1 VNAYSGIP
9 RGQAGKQFPGKASG
23 LLVKKELLHSRPFK
37 CRQEGAG
44 VFCCP
49 ALLPR
54 IILLK
59 ESHTMAMDY
68 QTNSSQVAT
77 VTGDYTTD
85 LVLHKIATVEVP
97 QGKHIA
103 LAYSG
108 GLDSTLCV
116 KLSELKYH
124 ARQLTAINVDVGQG
138 QEEIEMSIARAL
150 QLGITPI
157 TIDVKQEF
165 TTEWLTKAIH
175 ANSDYN
181 GYPVSTSMTRQ
192 LIAARVAEKA
202 LELGCDALMEGSSG
216 KGNDQYRMH
225 NVFSLFAPGLPIFVP
240 VRDFD
245 LTRSEEQILM
255 EHYGVPV
262 EELIVGGDDKTMWCR
277 SIASGGIDLTT
288 ELPDDI
294 WMWLVPPQHAPNT
307 PTRLTLTWENGL
319 PIALNGVELPL
330 DQIIEE
336 LNMVAGANS
345 IGKIDLFEDGIMG
358 LKSREIYEAPAA
370 TLLLKVH
377 RDLEQFCLTK
387 EELQLKRQL
396 EAQWARMVYHG
407 EWFHPLK
414 DAIDAFIASTQK
426 VVNGEYVIELY
437 KGNIDI
443 VTRHSSSGLFFPDV
457 RSIKSASFN
466 QKECAP
472 AAHIRG
478 LPYEL
483 IARRNKLVGLEVH

>member
-1 VNAYSGIP
+1 MASTNATTTTAVTSS
-9 RGQAGKQFPGKASG
+9 ASSAASASSA
-23 LLVKKELLHSRPFK
+23 LEL
-37 CRQEGAG
+37 A
-44 VFCCP
+44 
-49 ALLPR
+49 
-54 IILLK
+54 
-59 ESHTMAMDY
+59 
-68 QTNSSQVAT
+68 
-77 VTGDYTTD
+77 
-85 LVLHKIATVEVP
+85 LHKIDSVDVP
-97 QGKHIA
+97 QGKTIA

-116 KLSELKYH
+116 KLSQLKYH
-124 ARQLTAINVDVGQG
+124 AKKLIAINVNVGQG
-138 QEEIEMSIARAL
+138 EDEIQESIARAKK
-150 QLGITPI
+150 LGISPI
-157 TIDVKQEF
+157 TIDVRQEF
-165 TTEWLTKAIH
+165 TEQWLSKAIQ

-192 LIAARVAEKA
+192 LIAARVAQKA

-225 NVFSLFAPGLPIFVP
+225 NVFSLFAPGLSIFVP

-245 LTRSEEQILM
+245 LTRGEEGLLM

-262 EELIVGGDDKTMWCR
+262 EEVIVGGDDKTMWCR
-277 SIASGGIDLTT
+277 SIASGGIGLDT
-288 ELPDDI
+288 ELPDSI
-294 WMWLVPPQHAPNT
+294 WLWLTPPAKAPDQ
-307 PTRLTLTWENGL
+307 PTTAKIAWQNGL
-319 PIALNGVELPL
+319 PVALNDTEMPL
-330 DQIIEE
+330 DAIIEQ
-336 LNMVAGANS
+336 LNVIGGANG

-370 TLLLKVH
+370 TILLKVH

-387 EELQLKRQL
+387 EEIQLKRQL
-396 EAQWARMVYHG
+396 DAQWAKLVYHG

-414 DAIDAFIASTQK
+414 EAIDAFIASTQK
-426 VVNGEYVIELY
+426 AVNGEYVVDLY

-443 VTRHSSSGLFFPDV
+443 RSRSSASGLFFPDI
-457 RSIKSASFN
+457 RSISSASFN

-483 IARRNKLVGLEVH
+483 IARRNKLAGIEWEGSQS

>member
-1 VNAYSGIP
+1 
-9 RGQAGKQFPGKASG
+9 
-23 LLVKKELLHSRPFK
+23 
-37 CRQEGAG
+37 
-44 VFCCP
+44 
-49 ALLPR
+49 
-54 IILLK
+54 
-59 ESHTMAMDY
+59 MANHY
-68 QTNSSQVAT
+68 QTSTTGIASI
-77 VTGDYTTD
+77 TGDGATD
-85 LVLHKIATVEVP
+85 LALHKIASVEVP

-124 ARQLTAINVDVGQG
+124 ARQLTVINVDVGQG
-138 QEEIEMSIARAL
+138 QEEIEMSIARAQ
-150 QLGITPI
+150 QLGITPV
-157 TIDVKQEF
+157 TINVRQEF
-165 TTEWLTKAIH
+165 TQEWLTKAIQ

-245 LTRSEEQILM
+245 LTRHEEQLLM
-255 EHYGVPV
+255 EQYGVPV

-294 WMWLVPPQHAPNT
+294 WMWLVPPQKAPEVA
-307 PTRLTLTWENGL
+307 TRLTLTWENGL
-319 PIALNGVELPL
+319 PIALNGQESPL

-336 LNMVAGANS
+336 LNVLAGANS

-370 TLLLKVH
+370 TLLLKIH

-387 EELQLKRQL
+387 EEIQLKRQL
-396 EAQWARMVYHG
+396 DAQWARMVYHG

-414 DAIDAFIASTQK
+414 HAIDAFIASTQQA
-426 VVNGEYVIELY
+426 VNGEYVIDLY

-443 VTRHSSSGLFFPDV
+443 VSRSSQSGLFFSDV
-457 RSIKSASFN
+457 RSIKSSSFN

-483 IARRNKLVGLEVH
+483 IARRNKLAGLGV

>member
-1 VNAYSGIP
+1 MATYNSIDTTAI
-9 RGQAGKQFPGKASG
+9 AS
-23 LLVKKELLHSRPFK
+23 
-37 CRQEGAG
+37 
-44 VFCCP
+44 
-49 ALLPR
+49 
-54 IILLK
+54 
-59 ESHTMAMDY
+59 
-68 QTNSSQVAT
+68 
-77 VTGDYTTD
+77 VTGDAATD
-85 LVLHKIATVEVP
+85 LALHKIASVDVL

-116 KLSELKYH
+116 KLSELKYS

-138 QEEIEMSIARAL
+138 KDEIEMSITRAQ
-150 QLGITPI
+150 QLGITPV

-165 TTEWLTKAIH
+165 TDAWLTKAIQ

-245 LTRSEEQILM
+245 LTRSEEQLLM
-255 EHYGVPV
+255 EYYGVPV

-294 WMWLVPPQHAPNT
+294 WMWLVPPSKASST

-319 PIALNGVELPL
+319 PVALDGEAFPL
-330 DQIIEE
+330 DQIIEQ
-336 LNMVAGANS
+336 LNVLAGANG

-414 DAIDAFIASTQK
+414 DAIDAFISSTQK
-426 VVNGEYVIELY
+426 VVNGEYTIELY

-443 VTRHSSSGLFFPDV
+443 ISRNSSSGLFFPDV

-483 IARRNKLVGLEVH
+483 IARRNHALGL

>member
-1 VNAYSGIP
+1 MTISNLDSKNQPATRHSSALE
-9 RGQAGKQFPGKASG
+9 QA
-23 LLVKKELLHSRPFK
+23 
-37 CRQEGAG
+37 
-44 VFCCP
+44 
-49 ALLPR
+49 
-54 IILLK
+54 
-59 ESHTMAMDY
+59 
-68 QTNSSQVAT
+68 
-77 VTGDYTTD
+77 
-85 LVLHKIATVEVP
+85 LHKIDSVDVP
-97 QGKHIA
+97 EGNSIA

-116 KLSELKYH
+116 KLSQQKYH
-124 ARQLTAINVDVGQG
+124 ARNLTAISVDVGQG
-138 QEEIEMSIARAL
+138 EAEIQESIERAEK
-150 QLGITPI
+150 LGISPLI
-157 TIDVKQEF
+157 IDAKQEF
-165 TTEWLTKAIH
+165 TEQWLSKAIQ

-192 LIAARVAEKA
+192 LIAAHVAQKA

-225 NVFSLFAPGLPIFVP
+225 NVFSLFAPGLSIFVP

-245 LTRSEEQILM
+245 LTRGEEQLLM

-262 EELIVGGDDKTMWCR
+262 EEVIAGGDDKTMWCR
-277 SIASGGIDLTT
+277 SIASGGIGLDT
-288 ELPDDI
+288 ELPDSI
-294 WMWLVPPQHAPNT
+294 WLWLTPPAKAPDE
-307 PTRLTLTWENGL
+307 PTSLKLTWQNGL
-319 PIALNGVELPL
+319 PVALNHTKLPL
-330 DQIIEE
+330 DQIIEQ
-336 LNMVAGANS
+336 LNTIGGANG

-370 TLLLKVH
+370 TILLKVH

-387 EELQLKRQL
+387 EEIQLKRQL
-396 EAQWARMVYHG
+396 DAQWSKLVYHG

-426 VVNGEYVIELY
+426 AVNGEYVIELY

-443 VTRHSSSGLFFPDV
+443 RSRSSSSGLFFPDI
-457 RSIKSASFN
+457 RSINSASFN

-478 LPYEL
+478 LPYQL
-483 IARRNKLVGLEVH
+483 IARRNQLAATSGEGKQQ

>member
-1 VNAYSGIP
+1 MATNAQTGSTP
-9 RGQAGKQFPGKASG
+9 VTTTTGKQLTSTEIA
-23 LLVKKELLHSRPFK
+23 
-37 CRQEGAG
+37 
-44 VFCCP
+44 
-49 ALLPR
+49 
-54 IILLK
+54 
-59 ESHTMAMDY
+59 
-68 QTNSSQVAT
+68 
-77 VTGDYTTD
+77 
-85 LVLHKIATVEVP
+85 LHKIASVEVP

-116 KLSELKYH
+116 KLAELKYH

-138 QEEIEMSIARAL
+138 QEEIEMSIARAQ
-150 QLGITPI
+150 QLGITPV

-165 TTEWLTKAIH
+165 TSQWLAKAIQ

-202 LELGCDALMEGSSG
+202 LELGCDAFMEGSTG

-245 LTRSEEQILM
+245 LTRSEEQLLM

-277 SIASGGIDLTT
+277 SIASGGIDLST

-294 WMWLVPPQHAPNT
+294 WMWLVPPSKAPAA
-307 PTRLTLTWENGL
+307 PTRLTLTWTNGL
-319 PIALNGVELPL
+319 PVALDGETLPL
-330 DQIIEE
+330 DTLIEK
-336 LNMVAGANS
+336 LNVLAGANG

-387 EELQLKRQL
+387 EEIQLKRQL
-396 EAQWARMVYHG
+396 EAQWAKMVYHG

-414 DAIDAFIASTQK
+414 EALDAFIASTQK
-426 VVNGEYVIELY
+426 AVNGEYVVELY

-443 VTRHSSSGLFFPDV
+443 VARSSESGLFFPDV

-483 IARRNKLVGLEVH
+483 IARRNQLAGI